1 MLDLL
6 YHFATLSSS
15 FSICYNRGDMPGK
28 KKKPTQAKAV
38 VNRRARFDY
47 DLGDEIV
54 AGLVL
59 TGPEVRAARDGHIQL
74 KGSFVTIRSDE
85 LWLNNASFSLKL
97 NQKGQPNARTVDTEP
112 RKLLA
117 SRKQI
122 DMLSNRRKEGLT
134 IVPTKL
140 ITTGKFIKIVIALGK
155 GKKRYDKR
163 ETLKR
168 RDQERESKRALKSV

>member
-1 MLDLL
+1 
-6 YHFATLSSS
+6 
-15 FSICYNRGDMPGK
+15 MPK
-28 KKKPTQAKAV
+28 PKAKKPATHAV

-47 DLGDEIV
+47 ELGEEIV

-59 TGPEVRAARDGHIQL
+59 TGPEVRAARDGHVQL
-74 KGSFVTIRSDE
+74 KGAFVSLRNDE
-85 LWLNNASFSLKL
+85 LWLNNASFSLRL
-97 NQKGQPNARTVDTEP
+97 NVRGQANSKSVDTSA

-122 DMLSNRRKEGLT
+122 DRFAAAKQQGLT

-140 ITTGKFIKIVIALGK
+140 LTNGRFIKIIIALGR

-163 ETLKR
+163 ETIKR
-168 RDQERESKRALKSV
+168 RDQDRETRQQLSGR

>member
-1 MLDLL
+1 M
-6 YHFATLSSS
+6 AQ
-15 FSICYNRGDMPGK
+15 
-28 KKKPTQAKAV
+28 KKKPVAAPKAI

-47 DLGDEIV
+47 EIGEEIV
-54 AGLVL
+54 AGMVL
-59 TGPEVRAARDGHIQL
+59 TGPEVRAARDGHVQL
-74 KGSFVTIRSDE
+74 KGSFVTVRNNE

-97 NQKGQPNARTVDTEP
+97 NQKGQVGARTIDTEP

-122 DMLSNRRKEGLT
+122 DNLVAHKQQGMS

-140 ITTGKFIKIVIALGK
+140 LTTGRFIKLVIALGK
-155 GKKRYDKR
+155 GKKNYDKR

-168 RDQERESKRALKSV
+168 RDQERDANRAIKQQ

>member
-1 MLDLL
+1 M
-6 YHFATLSSS
+6 AT
-15 FSICYNRGDMPGK
+15 
-28 KKKPTQAKAV
+28 KKPLKKPQGGL

-47 DLGDEIV
+47 TLGEDIV
-54 AGLVL
+54 AGMAL
-59 TGPEVRAARDGHIQL
+59 TGPEVRAARDGHVQL
-74 KGSFVTIRSDE
+74 KGSFVSVKDNE

-97 NQKGQPNARTVDTEP
+97 NEKGQTGARTVDTRP

-122 DMLSNRRKEGLT
+122 DSFITSKQQGMT

-140 ITTGKFIKIVIALGK
+140 LTSRKYLKVVIALGK

-163 ETLKR
+163 ETIKR
-168 RDQERESKRALKSV
+168 RDQDRDTKRLISGR

>member
-1 MLDLL
+1 M
-6 YHFATLSSS
+6 A
-15 FSICYNRGDMPGK
+15 GK
-28 KKKPTQAKAV
+28 KKPSDRTKAV

-47 DLGDEIV
+47 ELGEEIV

-74 KGSFVTIRSDE
+74 KGSFVTIRNNE

-97 NQKGQPNARTVDTEP
+97 NQKGVVGARTIDTEP

-122 DMLSNRRKEGLT
+122 DRLMISKKEGMT

-140 ITTGKFIKIVIALGK
+140 LTTGRFIKVVIALGK
-155 GKKRYDKR
+155 GKKNYDKR
-163 ETLKR
+163 ETIKR
-168 RDQERESKRALKSV
+168 RDADRDAARAIKQR

>member
-1 MLDLL
+1 M
-6 YHFATLSSS
+6 
-15 FSICYNRGDMPGK
+15 
-28 KKKPTQAKAV
+28 AKAKTAKKQPATSV

-47 DLGDEIV
+47 ELGEEIV

-59 TGPEVRAARDGHIQL
+59 TGPEVRAARDGHVQL
-74 KGSFVTIRSDE
+74 KGAFVSVRNGE
-85 LWLNNASFSLKL
+85 LWLNNASFSLRL
-97 NQKGQPNARTVDTEP
+97 NVRGQANARTVDTSA

-122 DMLSNRRKEGLT
+122 DSFLNAKQQGMT

-140 ITTGKFIKIVIALGK
+140 LTNGKFIKIVIALGK

-163 ETLKR
+163 ETIKR
-168 RDQERESKRALKSV
+168 RDQDRETRRQLSGR